1 MNKAALIE
9 KVRHWRDIISHDAY
23 AAAGKSIR
31 VEETSRSV
39 QRFLCN
45 AIISQMLA
53 SRGIL
58 DAGPQIPDDAS
69 VLCVPDEV
77 LSKVNAEIAE
87 LDLSEF
93 PFEVLSDIYESYLAE
108 RSQRKGKGIYYTPL
122 YIVRYIVDQTLG
134 RYLWG
139 TENGRPEGDMP
150 VKNPEGIRNLRV
162 LDPACGSGS
171 FLSYAFD
178 VLAEFY
184 DSYSSHTGTDWLP
197 VILER
202 HLFGIDLDSDA
213 VDITNTILILKVLE
227 RMDHAPDTT
236 LKLNIKRGNF
246 LTGETSEILNAEV
259 FTMILGNPPY
269 GAYLTEPERRLI
281 KANYETHKSPDS
293 SSLFVEKAV
302 KKLENRGILGF
313 IVPKSLSYVVSWRPI
328 REFLLNQCTIL
339 EFADAREAFR
349 GVLLEQMVMIAQKCY
364 EAGSKTIVSILNS
377 EQSSISHTIDDAVLS
392 SERFSIW
399 ISSRGLGKIISRMRE
414 RSVPL
419 GLIADIWS
427 GLNIQRLS
435 TLSDTQDSE
444 YDCPCLRGRN
454 IQRYHIRSDIKY
466 MKTADITSSADRF
479 RRSRI
484 VAQDIVAHIKKP
496 TPRIKLTNTIERSQN
511 RLNLNTVTNI
521 ASSQYHL
528 EYICGI
534 LNSRLVSWYT
544 YDFIYNRAVRTMHF
558 RSGYADHI
566 PIPQIDQNSPIY
578 AQFIRCVDRMLAL
591 CHEEPTA
598 TSKIARLDRRI
609 EQLVYE
615 LYGLTNEDIAFL
627 RKHAGLY

>member
-9 KVRHWRDIISHDAY
+9 KVRHWRDIISQDAH
-23 AAAGKSIR
+23 AATGKTTR
-31 VEETSRSV
+31 MEETSRSV

-45 AIISQMLA
+45 AIISQMLK
-53 SRGIL
+53 SRGIS
-58 DAGPQIPDDAS
+58 DVGSQIPDDVS
-69 VLCVPDEV
+69 VLRVPDEV

-108 RSQRKGKGIYYTPL
+108 RSQRKGKGIYYTPR

-134 RYLWG
+134 KYLWG
-139 TENGRPEGDMP
+139 TETGRPEGDMP
-150 VKNPEGIRNLRV
+150 VKNPESIRNLRM

-184 DSYSSHTGTDWLP
+184 DSYGSNTETDWLP

-227 RMDHAPDTT
+227 RTDHAPDTT

-328 REFLLNQCTIL
+328 REFLLDQCTIL
-339 EFADAREAFR
+339 EFVDAREAFR
-349 GVLLEQMVMIAQKCY
+349 GVLLEQMVMIAQKYC
-364 EAGSKTIVSILNS
+364 ETGSKTTISILNS
-377 EQSSISHTIDDAVLS
+377 EQSAISHTIDTDVLS

-399 ISSRGLGKIISRMRE
+399 ISSRGLGKIINRMRE
-414 RSVPL
+414 RSVP
-419 GLIADIWS
+419 
-427 GLNIQRLS
+427 
-435 TLSDTQDSE
+435 
-444 YDCPCLRGRN
+444 
-454 IQRYHIRSDIKY
+454 
-466 MKTADITSSADRF
+466 
-479 RRSRI
+479 
-484 VAQDIVAHIKKP
+484 
-496 TPRIKLTNTIERSQN
+496 N
-511 RLNLNTVTNI
+511 R
-521 ASSQYHL
+521 
-528 EYICGI
+528 
-534 LNSRLVSWYT
+534 
-544 YDFIYNRAVRTMHF
+544 
-558 RSGYADHI
+558 
-566 PIPQIDQNSPIY
+566 
-578 AQFIRCVDRMLAL
+578 
-591 CHEEPTA
+591 
-598 TSKIARLDRRI
+598 
-609 EQLVYE
+609 
-615 LYGLTNEDIAFL
+615 
-627 RKHAGLY
+627 